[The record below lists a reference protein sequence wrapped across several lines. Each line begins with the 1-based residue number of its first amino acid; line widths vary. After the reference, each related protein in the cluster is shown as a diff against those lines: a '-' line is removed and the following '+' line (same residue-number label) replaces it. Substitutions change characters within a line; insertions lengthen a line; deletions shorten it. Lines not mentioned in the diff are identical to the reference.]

1 MYRRLLLLL
10 LSSLLLAA
18 CTNDTTYHRIEGFA
32 QGGTFHIVCN
42 PLNGI
47 SEEQLRQRIG
57 SCLQEID
64 FTLSGYNK
72 GSILSKLNAGEDV
85 PLNDIF
91 IDCFN
96 RSKRIWEESQGA
108 FDPSS
113 APLFDLW
120 GFGFSNR
127 GTVTQEAIDSLR
139 AFIGMD
145 LLSLEQREDGVHL
158 VKADP
163 RVKLNFNA
171 VAQGF
176 SCDCVGKI
184 LDEVGC
190 TNYLIDIGREILCK
204 GVNAVG
210 TPWRVGLDKPIDG
223 NFDEGADLQAIINV
237 SDCGIVTS
245 GNYRNYYMENGQKY
259 SHTID
264 PSTGWPVTHN
274 LLSAT
279 VVACDATTADA
290 YATWMMVIGVER
302 ARKILE
308 SRADLEGLLVY
319 DRDGEMVSY
328 QTENLKTL

>member
-18 CTNDTTYHRIEGFA
+18 CANDTTYHRIEGFA